1 MRFWDSS
8 AIVPLLVHEP
18 SFEVLRQLLLSDAE
32 MIVWWGTAV
41 ECTSALARREREG
54 ALGTDA
60 ANSAYR
66 RLRELSDTWSEM
78 LPSNSV
84 RITAQ
89 RPLRTHALRAA
100 DSLQLAAAIV
110 AAEGDP
116 SSLRFV
122 TLDHQLAE
130 AARRE
135 GFEVNSLNPST
146 LGYGY

>member
-18 SFEVLRQLLLSDAE
+18 SFQDLRQLLLSDAE
-32 MIVWWGTAV
+32 ITVWWGTAV

-54 ALGTDA
+54 LLVIEL
-60 ANSAYR
+60 ANPAYS
-66 RLRELSDTWSEM
+66 RLRELSTTWAEM
-78 LPSNSV
+78 LPSNPI

-89 RPLRTHALRAA
+89 RLLRTHPLRAA

-116 SSLRFV
+116 PSLQVV

-135 GFEVNSLNPST
+135 GFEVIC
-146 LGYGY
+146 Y